1 MRILMCF
8 DLYEAIT
15 SPDITLHTEV
25 RDKNNITAL
34 HYVCEN
40 GNKELVQYLVEELK
54 CDVGE
59 FVGACLHMT
68 ACDNQ
73 GLSTGK
79 QNNQSPQGGGV
90 RWVGQWEGT
99 ATCYHVSC

>member
-1 MRILMCF
+1 MRLF
-8 DLYEAIT
+8 T
-15 SPDITLHTEV
+15 SPDISLHTDV
-25 RDKNNITAL
+25 RDVKKLTPIHKA
-34 HYVCEN
+34 CIN

-73 GLSTGK
+73 GLFTGN

-90 RWVGQWEGT
+90 R
-99 ATCYHVSC
+99 

>member
-1 MRILMCF
+1 MHT
-8 DLYEAIT
+8 DVG
-15 SPDITLHTEV
+15 DIY
-25 RDKNNITAL
+25 NANAL
-34 HYVCEN
+34 HHACGN

-73 GLSTGK
+73 GLFTGK
-79 QNNQSPQGGGV
+79 QK
-90 RWVGQWEGT
+90 
-99 ATCYHVSC
+99 